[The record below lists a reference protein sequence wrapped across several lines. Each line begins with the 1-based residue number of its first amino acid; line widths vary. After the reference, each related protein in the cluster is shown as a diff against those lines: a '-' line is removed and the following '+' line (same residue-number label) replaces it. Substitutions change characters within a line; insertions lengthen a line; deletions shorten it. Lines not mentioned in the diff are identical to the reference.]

1 MLCLR
6 HLVAKFAINTSGAL
20 WPNMQLMQMRKW
32 RHMEITPSH
41 RVSFWVGCA
50 SGNVLLYSFSLYLCT
65 LQLQSKT
72 ELTGDRTKCR
82 YFFKNKFSL
91 LWSTHKSKSLVC
103 CQDPTKKLH
112 FGLSFFL
119 ADQLCDYSGDLI
131 VYKTTY
137 NFTWTIHPH
146 LTWWLS

>member
-1 MLCLR
+1 MELCELVLSDSGKSGVCSKLCKWL
-6 HLVAKFAINTSGAL
+6 LVAKFATNTNGAL

-72 ELTGDRTKCR
+72 ELTGDSAKCR
-82 YFFKNKFSL
+82 YFLKTSSVCCEARWWEDDLKRKGSQK
-91 LWSTHKSKSLVC
+91 KSKSFVF
-103 CQDPTKKLH
+103 CQRPTKNYIMDR
-112 FGLSFFL
+112 SFF
-119 ADQLCDYSGDLI
+119 
-131 VYKTTY
+131 
-137 NFTWTIHPH
+137 
-146 LTWWLS
+146 